1 MILTVSESV
10 CKGGQAFKRRARTE
24 QERQVRE
31 MAIGRCR
38 RGQSVKQEETE
49 ALGYNMIVSGQ
60 WPIDTRG
67 KDDRQSSHSGY
78 SGVTFYTA
86 RRA

>member
-1 MILTVSESV
+1 M
-10 CKGGQAFKRRARTE
+10 
-24 QERQVRE
+24 RE

-49 ALGYNMIVSGQ
+49 ALGYNTIVSGQ
-60 WPIDTRG
+60 WPIDTRD
-67 KDDRQSSHSGY
+67 KDDCQSSHSGY

>member
-1 MILTVSESV
+1 MTVSKSV

-24 QERQVRE
+24 QERQVRK
-31 MAIGRCR
+31 MAISRCR

-49 ALGYNMIVSGQ
+49 ALGYNTIVSGQ
-60 WPIDTRG
+60 WPIDTRD
-67 KDDRQSSHSGY
+67 KDDRQSSHSEY